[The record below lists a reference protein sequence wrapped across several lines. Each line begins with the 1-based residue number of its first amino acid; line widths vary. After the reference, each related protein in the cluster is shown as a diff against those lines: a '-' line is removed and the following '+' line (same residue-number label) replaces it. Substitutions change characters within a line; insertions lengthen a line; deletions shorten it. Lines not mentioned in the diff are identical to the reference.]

1 MGKPT
6 HMSDPLEKYRKKRNP
21 GGTNEPF
28 GAEHTVRSDLG
39 GGRFV
44 IHQHA
49 ATRMHYDL
57 RLEIGGTLQSF
68 AIPKGIT
75 LDPTEKHL
83 AVHTE
88 DHPVEYL
95 RFEDVIP
102 DGNYGAGAM
111 IIWDTGT
118 FTFLEANGQ
127 DSLVRGK
134 LDFVLS
140 GFKAKGRFALIATG
154 RRKAALG
161 LAGTS
166 GKAAEWLLIKK
177 NDRFAVPGKNLAD
190 LYPRSVVSGLS
201 TTDLKRKHELG
212 QALEQAALKL
222 AAAHPPSSR
231 QRSLDES
238 LPMVVKHG
246 QAPHRSAN
254 YLYELKLDGVRILA
268 HKLKSEVNLIYRSGI
283 SCTRSYSDIARCLE
297 HLPVSEAVIDGE
309 IVAFDDAGHP
319 NFGLLAPRIVAK
331 RPGEVQ
337 QAQAKVPVVFFGFDL
352 LKLGA
357 ADLRQVPLE
366 QRKDLLGQLLPGN
379 GFIRT
384 LDHIVERGDALWTL
398 VEQQQLEGMVAKR
411 LGSPYTPGPEPS
423 GHWIKLKRVVDEDY
437 AVIGYSQGERGA
449 LKALLVALYGP
460 NGWVYQGR
468 VGTGFSNR
476 DRIQLVKLLREQ
488 VTEEPCCAVPD
499 DVRATFVKPQLVIKV
514 KHQGRSNAGHLRAA
528 SFQGIH
534 EAKAAQDCSV
544 DALDRADSV
553 DSAEDDALA
562 RAASPGAEGVPKQP
576 TRVTSHG
583 LVHLTNLDKV
593 YFPEDGYTKGNL
605 IDYYAQ
611 IAPVMLPHLQ
621 GRPVVLVRY
630 PDGIHGK
637 SFYQWRAPEKS
648 PAWLRTFELYDEEK
662 QRERG
667 SNKSAFIVDSVDA
680 LLHIANLGCIPLHVI
695 AGRETSPNQCDFLTI
710 DFDLGERPLA
720 DGVRLALSLR
730 EILDELGL
738 AGFPKTSGQR
748 GLHVLVALGVGIGF
762 DSAKIMCEL
771 LGRVVLSRHADIST
785 MQRRVDKRGDKVYID
800 TGQTGRSRTIV
811 APYSVRAYPGA
822 RVSTPLSWNEVHL
835 ALDPAQ
841 FTIETVPH
849 RVELRG
855 DPMSGLLESR
865 PDMQAVMTRLSR
877 WTSSP

>member
-1 MGKPT
+1 
-6 HMSDPLEKYRKKRNP
+6 MSDPLEKYRKKRNP

-68 AIPKGIT
+68 AVPKGIT
-75 LDPTEKHL
+75 LDPIEKHL

-88 DHPVEYL
+88 DHPIEYL

-102 DGNYGAGAM
+102 EGNYGAGAM

-118 FTFLEANGQ
+118 FTFLEANGT
-127 DSLVRGK
+127 DSLARGK

-154 RRKAALG
+154 RRKAAQG

-177 NDRFAVPGKNLAD
+177 NDRFAVTGKNLAE

-201 TTDLKRKHELG
+201 TTDLKRKRELG
-212 QALEQAALKL
+212 QAWEQAALDL
-222 AAAHPPSSR
+222 VAQHPPSKK
-231 QRSLDES
+231 QRPLSEA

-246 QAPHRSAN
+246 QVPHRSAQ

-268 HKLKSEVNLIYRSGI
+268 HKQKNEVSLSYRSGI

-297 HLPVSEAVIDGE
+297 HLPVSEALIDGE
-309 IVAFDDAGHP
+309 IVTFDEAGRP
-319 NFGLLAPRIVAK
+319 NFGLLAPRIAAK
-331 RPGEVQ
+331 RPGEIQ
-337 QAQAKVPVVFFGFDL
+337 QAQAKVPVVFFAFDL
-352 LKLGA
+352 LQLGT

-366 QRKDLLGQLLPGN
+366 RRKELLGQLLPGN

-384 LDHIVERGDALWTL
+384 LDHIVDHGDALWTL

-411 LGSPYTPGPEPS
+411 LGTPYTPGPEPS
-423 GHWIKLKRVVDEDY
+423 GHWIKLKRAVDEDY
-437 AVIGYSQGERGA
+437 AVMGYSQGERGA
-449 LKALLVALYGP
+449 LKAPLVALYGP

-476 DRIQLVKLLREQ
+476 DRIHLVKTLRELA
-488 VTEEPCCAVPD
+488 THGPCCAVPD
-499 DVRATFVKPQLVIKV
+499 DVQATFVEPKLVIKV

-534 EAKAAQDCSV
+534 EAKAAQDCRLDEFDQAVPV
-544 DALDRADSV
+544 DPDENHILKGALISPP
-553 DSAEDDALA
+553 AEDLSRRSAP
-562 RAASPGAEGVPKQP
+562 RANPG
-576 TRVTSHG
+576 R
-583 LVHLTNLDKV
+583 VHLTNLDKV

-605 IDYYAQ
+605 IDYYAE

-630 PDGIHGK
+630 PDGIAGK
-637 SFYQWRAPEKS
+637 NFYQWRAPEKS
-648 PAWLRTFELYDEEK
+648 PPWLRTFELYDEEK

-695 AGRETSPNQCDFLTI
+695 AGRETSPSHCDFLTI

-738 AGFPKTSGQR
+738 DGFPKTSGQR
-748 GLHVLVALGVGIGF
+748 GLHVLVALGPGIGF
-762 DSAKIMCEL
+762 ESAKIMCEL
-771 LGRVVLSRHADIST
+771 LGRIVLTRHADIST
-785 MQRRVDKRGDKVYID
+785 MQRRIDKRGDKVYID

-822 RVSTPLSWNEVHL
+822 RVSTPLSWSEVHL

-841 FTIETVPH
+841 FTIETVPD
-849 RVELRG
+849 RVKLRG
-855 DPMSGLLESR
+855 DPMEGLLHSR
-865 PDMQAVMTRLSR
+865 PDLNSVMTRLAR
-877 WTSSP
+877 WT